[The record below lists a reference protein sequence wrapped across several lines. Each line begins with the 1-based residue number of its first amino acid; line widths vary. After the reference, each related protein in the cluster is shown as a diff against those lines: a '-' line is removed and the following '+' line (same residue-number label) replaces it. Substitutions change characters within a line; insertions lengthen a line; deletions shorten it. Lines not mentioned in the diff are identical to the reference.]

1 MKKKLEDD
9 EISKKKTFKNSYHVK
24 QISIKLVGP
33 NLKRKKIKWVKLK
46 KNKFHKLFQIKQ
58 IDLKITNCM

>member
-33 NLKRKKIKWVKLK
+33 NLKCKKIKWVKLK